1 MCNCS
6 VNYLTLSKTQRKQ
19 WRHSGGGG
27 DGGGGAYAAGLPRR
41 DGGGGVSGGGTEDGK
56 HADKSCAGLIR
67 GCCFYVCVV
76 L

>member
-1 MCNCS
+1 M
-6 VNYLTLSKTQRKQ
+6 VT
-19 WRHSGGGG
+19 
-27 DGGGGAYAAGLPRR
+27 AAAGPTLGYR
-41 DGGGGVSGGGTEDGK
+41 GVSGGGGVNGGGTEDGGK

>member
-1 MCNCS
+1 MTAAVC
-6 VNYLTLSKTQRKQ
+6 VAAAPTLGYR
-19 WRHSGGGG
+19 GVAVAAAL
-27 DGGGGAYAAGLPRR
+27 DGGGIG
-41 DGGGGVSGGGTEDGK
+41 DGK